1 MSDGQTLEQLH
12 LRVHEIYLSLQGES
26 TFAGLPCVFVR
37 TTGCPL
43 RCVWCDTEHAFY
55 GGEDHSV
62 AAVLARALDFGVQ
75 LVEVTGGE
83 PLAQRNV
90 LPLMSALADA
100 GRTVLLETSGAFDI
114 TPVDDRVHVIMD
126 IKCPDSGEHDKNLW
140 SNLDALRAKDELK
153 LVLASRRDYEFAR
166 DLIRERGLAERCS
179 VLLSTVWGGPAR
191 ADVAAWILADKLPVR
206 FQLQMHKLIWDPEAR
221 GV

>member
-1 MSDGQTLEQLH
+1 
-12 LRVHEIYLSLQGES
+12 
-26 TFAGLPCVFVR
+26 
-37 TTGCPL
+37 
-43 RCVWCDTEHAFY
+43 VWCDTEHAFY
-55 GGEDHSV
+55 GGEDCSV
-62 AAVLARALDFGVQ
+62 ADVLERALAHEVE

-114 TPVDDRVHVIMD
+114 AAVDERVHVIMD

-140 SNLDALRAKDELK
+140 RNLEALRAKDEVK

-166 DLIRERGLAERCS
+166 ELIRQHDLSARCS
-179 VLLSTVWGGPAR
+179 VLISTVWGGPPP
-191 ADVAAWILADKLPVR
+191 ADVARWMLEDELPAR
-206 FQLQMHKLIWDPEAR
+206 FQLQMHKLIWDPAAR